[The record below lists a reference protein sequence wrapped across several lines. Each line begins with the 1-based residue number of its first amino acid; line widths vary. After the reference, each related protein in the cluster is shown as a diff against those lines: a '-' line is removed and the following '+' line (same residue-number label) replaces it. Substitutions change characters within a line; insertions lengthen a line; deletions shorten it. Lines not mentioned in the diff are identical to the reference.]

1 MLTIL
6 KDKLSSLLVMYSTY
20 NILRSSFRLN
30 IDIETK
36 EVFLWNFCNV
46 EWILSNLIL
55 SVTDQ

>member
-1 MLTIL
+1 MSTIL

-30 IDIETK
+30 YDVETK

-46 EWILSNLIL
+46 G
-55 SVTDQ
+55 